1 MAIADVE
8 RADAILL
15 VGCDLTEE
23 YPIIWLR
30 VKKAIDR
37 GARLIIM
44 SPWDLEIARW
54 GSHTFVHRAGTE
66 ASLLDALSG
75 GLPPAAAAQG
85 AGVAAEAVEAASAAL
100 RGAARALVLVGQAAL
115 ERPDG
120 EAVLDAVDRLRGV
133 LGGADL
139 GVLRGRGNSGGAQLL
154 GLLPDMLP
162 GYRPLADPGARAALE
177 AAWDRPVPAAPG
189 RPVRGM
195 LDAARTGALQ
205 VLYVVGADPATEY
218 PDAGAW
224 AEARRRLGVLV
235 VHELFM
241 TRTAAAAD
249 VVLPA
254 LSFAEKAGTVC
265 NIEGRVQRQDQAVLG
280 PGTARAD
287 GQIFSQIAARVGA
300 VLGFS
305 SWQDVFA
312 GIGRIIPGWQ
322 EGARLP
328 PPRPRRAPGSG
339 ASAPSA
345 AVPEGAVILLTGSRL
360 FDRGTMAVRCP
371 GIRNQAGEP
380 FVALHPDD
388 AGRFGLADGAPCEV
402 RSPRGALR
410 LAVRIWAGLPRG
422 QVYIP
427 RGYEAA
433 PVNALLDDRGPVAVT
448 VRALAAAEAAG

>member
-1 MAIADVE
+1 
-8 RADAILL
+8 
-15 VGCDLTEE
+15 
-23 YPIIWLR
+23 
-30 VKKAIDR
+30 
-37 GARLIIM
+37 
-44 SPWDLEIARW
+44 
-54 GSHTFVHRAGTE
+54 
-66 ASLLDALSG
+66 
-75 GLPPAAAAQG
+75 
-85 AGVAAEAVEAASAAL
+85 
-100 RGAARALVLVGQAAL
+100 
-115 ERPDG
+115 
-120 EAVLDAVDRLRGV
+120 
-133 LGGADL
+133 
-139 GVLRGRGNSGGAQLL
+139 
-154 GLLPDMLP
+154 
-162 GYRPLADPGARAALE
+162 
-177 AAWDRPVPAAPG
+177 
-189 RPVRGM
+189 M
-195 LDAARTGALQ
+195 LDAARAGALQ

-224 AEARRRLGVLV
+224 AEARLRLGVLV

-287 GQIFSQIAARVGA
+287 GLIFSQIAGRVGA

-322 EGARLP
+322 EGARLA
-328 PPRPRRAPGSG
+328 PPRPLRAPGSG
-339 ASAPSA
+339 ASPPAA
-345 AVPEGAVILLTGSRL
+345 AVTGGALILLTGSRL

-380 FVALHPDD
+380 YVALHPDD
-388 AGRFGLADGAPCEV
+388 AARLGLADGAPCEV
-402 RSPRGALR
+402 RSPCGFLR
-410 LAVRIWAGLPRG
+410 LAVRILTGLPPG

-427 RGYEAA
+427 RGYDAA
-433 PVNALLDDRGPVAVT
+433 PVNTLLDDRGPVTVT

>member
-1 MAIADVE
+1 YHSQIGTPSLAPVVSKFIGNTMEICPVGALTSATYRFRSRPWDNQRVQSICPHCGCGCAIELNVRGGEVTRARPREHPEVNDIWLCDKGFFGYEFAGSPERLTVPLVRRDGALREATWEEALDRVGAALRAAPADGIGVMGGARTTNEENFLLLHLFRGILGTNHIDFRTGTAHPQPTATAPWGLDVAIADVE
-8 RADAILL
+8 RAGAILL

-75 GLPPAAAAQG
+75 RLPPAAAAQR
-85 AGVAAEAVEAASAAL
+85 AGVSAEALEAASAAL

-162 GYRPLADPGARAALE
+162 GYRPLADADARAALE

-189 RPVRGM
+189 RAVRGM

-235 VHELFM
+235 
-241 TRTAAAAD
+241 
-249 VVLPA
+249 
-254 LSFAEKAGTVC
+254 
-265 NIEGRVQRQDQAVLG
+265 
-280 PGTARAD
+280 
-287 GQIFSQIAARVGA
+287 
-300 VLGFS
+300 
-305 SWQDVFA
+305 
-312 GIGRIIPGWQ
+312 
-322 EGARLP
+322 
-328 PPRPRRAPGSG
+328 
-339 ASAPSA
+339 
-345 AVPEGAVILLTGSRL
+345 
-360 FDRGTMAVRCP
+360 
-371 GIRNQAGEP
+371 
-380 FVALHPDD
+380 
-388 AGRFGLADGAPCEV
+388 
-402 RSPRGALR
+402 
-410 LAVRIWAGLPRG
+410 
-422 QVYIP
+422 
-427 RGYEAA
+427 
-433 PVNALLDDRGPVAVT
+433 
-448 VRALAAAEAAG
+448 